1 MSAPSP
7 PTSSNSSASGDNEF
21 SGFARLQVER
31 HRQIY
36 RIALKTGAVD
46 VSELAQRFDVST
58 ETIRRDLS
66 ELQDRNLLER
76 VHGGAVLV
84 ERHTHEPM
92 VDARDMQNA
101 EEKLAIGRLAG
112 NEIPVDGTV
121 IIDSGSTGQRLAEVM
136 PIDRNTSI
144 ITNSLVT
151 ALTLARRGVTTL
163 SVLGG
168 EVRTNTFAMVDAQTV
183 EAVRAL
189 RVDVLFIGC
198 DGISLSRGM
207 TTPYASE
214 HHIKRA
220 MIASARLV
228 VAIVDHSKFGNDHT
242 YCFANF
248 DDVDVLITDQRVSN
262 DEVEILTELGVD
274 VRRAG

>member
-1 MSAPSP
+1 MSSPSP
-7 PTSSNSSASGDNEF
+7 TSPENKEYSGL
-21 SGFARLQVER
+21 ARLQIER

-36 RIALKTGAVD
+36 RIALRTGSVD

-84 ERHTHEPM
+84 ERHSHEPM

-112 NEIPVDGTV
+112 NEVPAGGTV

-136 PIDRNTSI
+136 PIDLDASI
-144 ITNSLVT
+144 TTNSLMT
-151 ALTLARRGVTTL
+151 ALTLARRGVTAL

-168 EVRTNTFAMVDAQTV
+168 EVRTNTFAMVDTQTV
-183 EAVRAL
+183 EAVRFMRA
-189 RVDVLFIGC
+189 DVLFIGC
-198 DGISLSRGM
+198 DGISLSRGL

-214 HHIKRA
+214 HHLKRA
-220 MIASARLV
+220 MIASARRV

-242 YCFANF
+242 YCFAEF
-248 DDVDVLITDQRVSN
+248 ADIDVLVTDRRISD
-262 DEVEILTELGVD
+262 DEVAVLTELGVD
-274 VRRAG
+274 VRRAE